1 MVGIC
6 CHDAGAAEL
15 ISSYVLQHKLDHQF
29 TFSLSGPSVEIFEK
43 KLGILK
49 NYPIDSMI
57 QKSDQIFCG
66 TGWNKFEI
74 TAMIKARNMKKY
86 LVVFLDHW
94 VNYKERFEYKG
105 NLILPDEIWVS
116 DIYAK
121 NLALKLF
128 KSVKIKLIENYF
140 LNDIKE
146 KYKRASFSHRKKSNN
161 QKILFLSDNNNS
173 VIDSGFV
180 KDSTFICRDE
190 EIAEY
195 FLNNIRLVVED
206 ISQIV
211 IRPHPSET
219 QVLSKYK
226 SIFDQYKIPFI
237 IGGKTNLLEEISCS
251 EIVVGADSMALVVAM
266 VCGKKTYTC
275 TPPNASYTLPFKEI
289 QQLRKIKEKM

>member
-1 MVGIC
+1 MLGVIS
-6 CHDAGAAEL
+6 HDAGGAEIL
-15 ISSYVLQHKLDHQF
+15 SSWLLRSNELCSVVAQGPAVDIFKKKCAGTESLGLLEAIAKCDWVL
-29 TFSLSGPSVEIFEK
+29 
-43 KLGILK
+43 
-49 NYPIDSMI
+49 
-57 QKSDQIFCG
+57 CG
-66 TGWNKFEI
+66 TGWASNLERQAI
-74 TAMIKARNMKKY
+74 RLGRQYGKKT
-86 LVVFLDHW
+86 VAFLDHW

-266 VCGKKTYTC
+266 ACGKKTYTC

>member
-49 NYPIDSMI
+49 NHPIDSVI

-116 DIYAK
+116 
-121 NLALKLF
+121 
-128 KSVKIKLIENYF
+128 
-140 LNDIKE
+140 
-146 KYKRASFSHRKKSNN
+146 
-161 QKILFLSDNNNS
+161 
-173 VIDSGFV
+173 
-180 KDSTFICRDE
+180 
-190 EIAEY
+190 EI
-195 FLNNIRLVVED
+195 
-206 ISQIV
+206 
-211 IRPHPSET
+211 
-219 QVLSKYK
+219 
-226 SIFDQYKIPFI
+226 
-237 IGGKTNLLEEISCS
+237 
-251 EIVVGADSMALVVAM
+251 
-266 VCGKKTYTC
+266 
-275 TPPNASYTLPFKEI
+275 
-289 QQLRKIKEKM
+289 